1 MTNHL
6 LRAGLVLA
14 LAFSAWAWSSVLAH
28 ADEPWLTADEP
39 MAAYTLDHPID
50 PDRLILATPS
60 GRYQIT
66 RTCDWLV
73 AYVNVT
79 VTQGPYAGIFAIV
92 PRDNSEPSCWTAD
105 YGLVDPH
112 PCFGYDICDVT
123 YELPEG

>member
-14 LAFSAWAWSSVLAH
+14 LAFGAWVWSSVLVH
-28 ADEPWLTADEP
+28 ADEPVG
-39 MAAYTLDHPID
+39 AYTLDHPID
-50 PDRLILATPS
+50 PDRLILVTPS

-66 RTCDWLV
+66 HSCDWLGAYMNV
-73 AYVNVT
+73 AIAD
-79 VTQGPYAGIFAIV
+79 GPAPEIIAV
-92 PRDNSEPSCWTAD
+92 WLRDSSEPLCWATSL
-105 YGLVDPH
+105 GLVDPH